1 MYNFVDTT
9 EAQGAAVLPSEALK
23 INGVYIEN
31 EIPGYRT
38 LQVKGREA
46 LSPEVTTFETGA
58 RDGST
63 QKNKR
68 FPARIITVTYQLA
81 AASNSAFRDAYKK
94 LGRLLNVDDAE
105 LIFNDEQDKYYTGTP
120 SAIGEV
126 EPGKNIVIGEF
137 EILCADPFKYSVTEY
152 EVSPTLDDGL
162 GFVCTYNGTYK
173 SFPTLEATFYSE
185 EETEDDETDETLT
198 GNGDCGYVAFFN
210 ENSKIIQLGNPDEA
224 DVEGLPFSQ
233 TLINWSFKKSTSWG
247 TAAKKKWSVN
257 SGVVTS
263 SAVTQT
269 GSPGIGKSSSDEYYL
284 TASSFG
290 SGTKW
295 HGPSISRSIPADK
308 AGDVGAKNC
317 AVTVKHKM
325 CIGSGKDDVKQRGG
339 FQVLLTDADSKIV
352 AGFNIFKSASGKKA
366 KLRFY
371 INGKTMETIS
381 IDLSY
386 NNKYFGTNYYKKRK
400 LPGSSGSGSVV
411 ASELVKTCKT
421 STITKS
427 GKTVTFNIGGIKKV
441 YRNDDITDSVI
452 TKLTVTMTKYGTYTP
467 LKYNGMYW
475 IKFVKN
481 NCDIWRDV
489 PNKFSADDVVIADC
503 KNGEIYLNDTRAP
516 ELGALGNDWEEFY
529 LQPGVNQIGA
539 SYSDWVQDAYAP
551 TFKMRYREVFL

>member
-1 MYNFVDTT
+1 MYDFIDTT
-9 EAQGAAVLPSEALK
+9 EVQGAAVLPSEALK
-23 INGVYIEN
+23 INGIYIEN

-38 LQVKGREA
+38 LHVRGREA
-46 LSPEVTTFETGA
+46 LSPEVETFETGA

-63 QKNKR
+63 QKNRR

-81 AASNSAFRDAYKK
+81 AASDSAFREAYNK
-94 LGRLLNVDDAE
+94 LGGLLNVDDAE
-105 LIFNDEQDKYYTGTP
+105 LIFNDEQDKFYIGTP

-126 EPGKNIVIGEF
+126 EPGKNIVVGEF

-185 EETEDDETDETLT
+185 EETKDDETDESLT

-224 DVEGLPFSQ
+224 DGEDLPKSQ

-290 SGTKW
+290 SGAKW

-317 AVTVKHKM
+317 TVTVKHKM

-339 FQVLLTDADSKIV
+339 FQVLLTGADSKII
-352 AGFNIFKSASGKKA
+352 AGFNVYKSASGKKA
-366 KLRFY
+366 NLRFY

-400 LPGSSGSGSVV
+400 LPGSSGGGSVI

-441 YRNDDITDSVI
+441 YRNDDITDAVV
-452 TKLTVTMTKYGTYTP
+452 TKLTVTMTKYGSYTP

-489 PNKFSADDVVIADC
+489 PNKFSADDVVVADC

-529 LQPGVNQIGA
+529 LQPGTNQIGA

>member
-1 MYNFVDTT
+1 M
-9 EAQGAAVLPSEALK
+9 
-23 INGVYIEN
+23 
-31 EIPGYRT
+31 
-38 LQVKGREA
+38 
-46 LSPEVTTFETGA
+46 
-58 RDGST
+58 
-63 QKNKR
+63 
-68 FPARIITVTYQLA
+68 
-81 AASNSAFRDAYKK
+81 
-94 LGRLLNVDDAE
+94 
-105 LIFNDEQDKYYTGTP
+105 
-120 SAIGEV
+120 
-126 EPGKNIVIGEF
+126 EPGRNIVVGEF

-152 EVSPTLDDGL
+152 EVSPTIDNGL

-173 SFPTLEATFYSE
+173 SYPTLEATFYSE
-185 EETEDDETDETLT
+185 EETEDDETDKSLT
-198 GNGDCGYVAFFN
+198 GKGDCGYVAFFN

-224 DVEGLPFSQ
+224 DGEDLPKSQ

-269 GSPGIGKSSSDEYYL
+269 GSPGIAHSSSDEYYL

-317 AVTVKHKM
+317 TVTVKHKM

-339 FQVLLTDADSKIV
+339 FQVLLTDADSKII
-352 AGFNIFKSASGKKA
+352 AGFNIYKSASGKKA
-366 KLRFY
+366 NLRFY

-386 NNKYFGTNYYKKRK
+386 NNKYFGTNYYKRGKRI
-400 LPGSSGSGSVV
+400 
-411 ASELVKTCKT
+411 KTRKT

-441 YRNDDITDSVI
+441 YRNDDITDAVV
-452 TKLTVTMTKYGTYTP
+452 TKLTVTMTKYGSYTP

-481 NCDIWRDV
+481 NCAIWRDI
-489 PNKFSADDVVIADC
+489 PNKFSTDDVVIADC

-529 LQPGVNQIGA
+529 LQPGTNQIGA